1 MAVRGGSPSGDFGAV
16 HVGLTVK
23 LTQDWARQALARAVT
38 GSYWDKDAGW
48 WLLLDPNPRQAAV
61 ALRVFPELALEY
73 PALVELRDQLLE
85 DARPFDCATPYDR
98 HVEAPRTIARMAE
111 L

>member
-1 MAVRGGSPSGDFGAV
+1 MTLAPPSP
-16 HVGLTVK
+16 GLTVK

-73 PALVELRDQLLE
+73 PALVELRDSLATE
-85 DARPFDCATPYDR
+85 ARPFDRATPYNK
-98 HVEAPRTIARMAE
+98 HVGAARVRAAME
-111 L
+111 GL